1 MTDTTMSLGSAGE
14 IRKHTGWFI
23 ALGIVF
29 IIGGALAIAMPLFAG
44 IAVALAVGWSLIF
57 LGVVQLVQ
65 AWSMRSWGGVAWQI
79 VIGLLFVI
87 GGIGMLVNP
96 IVAAVTLTLL
106 IGVVFIAKGVVQIML
121 GFRYRPHSGWGWML
135 AAGILAIIVG
145 LMILA
150 SWPFSAAWAPGTLAG
165 ISLVFSG
172 WSYIAIAL
180 AARRVLT

>member
-1 MTDTTMSLGSAGE
+1 MTDITMSLGGAGE

-29 IIGGALAIAMPLFAG
+29 IVGGVLAIAMPLLAG
-44 IAVALAVGWSLIF
+44 IAVALAVGWALVL

-106 IGVVFIAKGVVQIML
+106 IGVVFIAKGVVQLIL
-121 GFRYRPHSGWGWML
+121 GFRYRPHSGWGWMV
-135 AAGILAIIVG
+135 AAGILAIVVG

-150 SWPFSAAWAPGTLAG
+150 SWPISAAWAPGTLAG

-172 WSYIAIAL
+172 WSYVAIAL

>member
-1 MTDTTMSLGSAGE
+1 MTDMTMSLGGAGE
-14 IRKHTGWFI
+14 VRKHTGWFI

-29 IIGGALAIAMPLFAG
+29 IIGGVLAIAMPLLAG
-44 IAVALAVGWSLIF
+44 IAVALAVGWALIL
-57 LGVVQLVQ
+57 LGIVQLVQ
-65 AWSMRSWGGVAWQI
+65 AWSMRSWGGVVWQI
-79 VIGLLFVI
+79 IIGLVFVI

-106 IGVVFIAKGVVQIML
+106 IGLVFIIKGVVQVVL
-121 GFRYRPHSGWGWML
+121 GFRYRPHTGWGWML
-135 AAGILAIIVG
+135 AAGIIAIIVG